1 MDHHG
6 NVRRGLGDNMSDRT
20 KQIIDDMAEWEKTAS
35 DRDIQVQMLRVAVET
50 REKIETIRSIVTFL
64 FVLWLIGVVA
74 VVIAAAANSGT

>member
-1 MDHHG
+1 M
-6 NVRRGLGDNMSDRT
+6 NYRT

>member
-1 MDHHG
+1 
-6 NVRRGLGDNMSDRT
+6 MSDRT
-20 KQIIDDMAEWEKTAS
+20 KQIIDDMSEWEKTAS

-64 FVLWLIGVVA
+64 FVLWLIGAVA